1 MQDRRIKS
9 GKLELL
15 IDGVHS
21 YILVFAD
28 SLCCN
33 SSFGFNKKI
42 QNISKQI
49 LLSRVWLTLRTSSL
63 SRRLA
68 IMLRP
73 KWLLV
78 KIP

>member
-28 SLCCN
+28 SCAVIPRLDLTKKYIKILVN
-33 SSFGFNKKI
+33 KFFFPGFG
-42 QNISKQI
+42 
-49 LLSRVWLTLRTSSL
+49 
-63 SRRLA
+63 
-68 IMLRP
+68 
-73 KWLLV
+73 
-78 KIP
+78 